1 MPNWPRGAHNGNFAF
16 LAVILSASAAFGQSQ
31 TPSRFVSSE
40 QTSPQQRTSLGAAP
54 ITITFHDALARAQ
67 INEPTLL
74 AALNAANVAHED
86 AVQAGAARYPV
97 LGIRSE
103 YLNTQGN
110 GRVPSGRYVTNDGVH
125 VYREWATFHQDVT
138 PATFTG
144 TAVQHAMALEAV
156 ARARADIARRG
167 LVVTVTKTYYGL
179 IAAQRKYATAQL
191 ALEEAR
197 RSLTVTQQLER
208 GGEVAHS
215 DVVKAE
221 IQVNAQD
228 QAFREAKLAM
238 DTARLDLAVLLSP
251 NFNLD
256 FQVVDDLHLS
266 PVLPT
271 VPELQSMALRR
282 NPDLQ
287 AAMENLRSARLDI
300 TIARQAFLPTL
311 TIDLVW
317 GLEAN
322 QIAWNAVDSAFPQL
336 GPIPAPGYFLTGS
349 LTFPIWDWGS
359 RKSKVRQA
367 VLKREQANVEL
378 SAAQR
383 QLQRNLAGYYQEA
396 ETARDQLAL
405 LQQTVDLATENL
417 RLNRL
422 RYQASE
428 ATILELVDAQTTLN
442 QARNALDDGLVR
454 YRVALANLQTVTGP
468 F

>member
-1 MPNWPRGAHNGNFAF
+1 MPNRPGGSHNGTISC
-16 LAVILSASAAFGQSQ
+16 LAVILSTSAAFAQSQ
-31 TPSRFVSSE
+31 ALSRFVSSD
-40 QTSPQQRTSLGAAP
+40 QTSPQQRTMFGSAP
-54 ITITFHDALARAQ
+54 ITITFHNALARAQ
-67 INEPTLL
+67 SNEPTVL
-74 AALNAANVAHED
+74 AAVNSANVAHED
-86 AVQAGAARYPV
+86 AVQARAALYPA

-138 PATFTG
+138 PATLTG
-144 TAVQHAMALEAV
+144 TAVHHAVALEAV

-167 LVVTVTKTYYGL
+167 LVVTVTKAYYGL
-179 IAAQRKYATAQL
+179 IAAQRKYATAEL
-191 ALEEAR
+191 ALDEAR
-197 RSLTVTQQLER
+197 RTLTVTQQLER

-215 DVVKAE
+215 DAVKAQ

-266 PVLPT
+266 PALPT
-271 VPELQSMALRR
+271 VAEVQSMALRR

-287 AAMENLRSARLDI
+287 AAMENLRSASLDI
-300 TIARQAFLPTL
+300 RIARQAFLPTL
-311 TIDLVW
+311 TVDLVW
-317 GLEAN
+317 GIEAN
-322 QIAWNAVDSAFPQL
+322 EIAWRAVDAAFSQL

-367 VLKREQANVEL
+367 VLKREQASVEL

-396 ETARDQLAL
+396 ETARDELAL

-454 YRVALANLQTVTGP
+454 YRVALASLQTVTGP